1 MRILPLSSVRSV
13 LFVLVVMASAGAS
26 FGQVAISITIAPP
39 PLPVYEQPLCP
50 GEDYIWIPGYWAWD
64 LADEDYYWVPGTWVL
79 PPEVGLLWT
88 PPYWAWVDAGFVFY
102 DGFWAPEVGFY
113 GGVVYGFGYFGR
125 GYEGGHWEHG
135 HFYYNVV
142 VNNVDVTI
150 IHNVYK
156 APAATNITVNRVSY
170 NGGEGGV
177 KARPTPEELAVAH
190 ERHLPPVPAPT
201 EHVQAARTNPQLRA
215 SANLGKPPIAATPKP
230 GAFRDR
236 AAVPATAAGAPYH
249 PVGKG
254 AATAPHTASGAARPG
269 VIIHPND
276 LPARERPSPPNTG
289 DPKLDQEYLQE
300 QEKLF
305 ARQEHERQALQRTQD
320 LDHQHL
326 GHLAANAASMQEL
339 EQRHQQQTMHLQ
351 RRHDME
357 SQRLQTRLQAANPA
371 QPRPPSRPR

>member
-1 MRILPLSSVRSV
+1 MRVFPFSSVRSV

-26 FGQVAISITIAPP
+26 LGQVAISITIAPP

-64 LADEDYYWVPGTWVL
+64 QSDEDYYWVPATWVL

-88 PPYWAWVDAGFVFY
+88 PPYWAWADTGFVFY

-113 GGVVYGFGYFGR
+113 GGIVYGFGYFGR

-142 VNNVDVTI
+142 VNHVDVTI

-177 KARPTPEELAVAH
+177 NARPTPEELAVAH
-190 ERHLPPVPAPT
+190 ERHLPPVPAQT
-201 EHVQAARTNPQLRA
+201 RHVQAARSNPQLRA
-215 SANLGKPPIAATPKP
+215 SANLGKPPLAATPKP

-249 PVGKG
+249 PAGKG
-254 AATAPHTASGAARPG
+254 AATAPHTASGAARTG
-269 VIIHPND
+269 AIIHPND
-276 LPARERPSPPNTG
+276 LPARERPSALNTG
-289 DPKLDQEYLQE
+289 DPKLDQKYLQE

-305 ARQEHERQALQRTQD
+305 ARQEQERQALQQRQV

-326 GHLAANAASMQEL
+326 GPLTANAARMQEL
-339 EQRHQQQTMHLQ
+339 EQRHQQQTMQLQ
-351 RRHDME
+351 QRHDME
-357 SQRLQTRLQAANPA
+357 SQRLQNRLQAAMPA
-371 QPRPPSRPR
+371 QPRPSSRPR

>member
-1 MRILPLSSVRSV
+1 MRIFPFSSVRAV
-13 LFVLVVMASAGAS
+13 LFVLVAMASAAAS

-64 LADEDYYWVPGTWVL
+64 LDDEDYYWVPGTWVL
-79 PPEVGLLWT
+79 PPEVDLLWT
-88 PPYWAWVDAGFVFY
+88 PPYWAWVDTGFVFY

-142 VNNVDVTI
+142 VNKVDVTI

-177 KARPTPEELAVAH
+177 NAHPTPEELAVAH
-190 ERHLPPVPAPT
+190 ERHLPPVPAQT
-201 EHVQAARTNPQLRA
+201 QHVQAARTNPQLRA

-249 PVGKG
+249 PADKG

-269 VIIHPND
+269 AIIHPND
-276 LPARERPSPPNTG
+276 LPALERPSPPNTG
-289 DPKLDQEYLQE
+289 DPKLDQKYLQE
-300 QEKLF
+300 QENLF
-305 ARQEHERQALQRTQD
+305 ARQEQERQALQRGQD

-326 GHLAANAASMQEL
+326 GHLAANAARMQEL
-339 EQRHQQQTMHLQ
+339 EQRHQQQTMQLQ
-351 RRHDME
+351 QRHDME